1 MGGGWGVVDAQGEG
15 DQQWP
20 PPGATAVVPRA
31 AASPQ
36 PGLTRRLA
44 RRLTCPAPPAVCAKA
59 ADAETAFECY
69 GQMRERGVRPDR
81 EVYATLIDACTRR
94 IARTAPSDR

>member
-1 MGGGWGVVDAQGEG
+1 
-15 DQQWP
+15 
-20 PPGATAVVPRA
+20 
-31 AASPQ
+31 
-36 PGLTRRLA
+36 
-44 RRLTCPAPPAVCAKA
+44 VCAKA